1 MTAIE
6 PAATFWPAENYHQDF
21 YKKNPQRYQL
31 VEKTRQQFLKFQHAQ
46 GDLRVL
52 LKRRKAK

>member
-31 VEKTRQQFLKFQHAQ
+31 VEKTRQQFKFQHAQ